1 MRVNNTEYIATQQ
14 HTQYTA
20 AAHTTDTTYTHNT
33 HRAVEGIAPE
43 EEKLHQV
50 LCYVA
55 PGHVQP
61 FYEVLH
67 ERVRVTCRNLK
78 LRILNS
84 FCQLNR
90 RMQKHI
96 ANHGRN

>member
-1 MRVNNTEYIATQQ
+1 MNNTEYIATQQ
-14 HTQYTA
+14 HTKYTA

-67 ERVRVTCRNLK
+67 ERVRAGAWVGGVSGALCKN
-78 LRILNS
+78 
-84 FCQLNR
+84 
-90 RMQKHI
+90 
-96 ANHGRN
+96 ANDISSVELDQIRGC